1 MGWHLLLQVTV
12 VTSST
17 STSMGD
23 ALRAIDS
30 KGCISSDFILL
41 SGDTV
46 TNFSLEGPL
55 KDHKARRE
63 KDRNAIMTLVRIL
76 FFSFA
81 RLL

>member
-1 MGWHLLLQVTV
+1 MV
-12 VTSST
+12 VSST

-46 TNFSLEGPL
+46 TNLDLEGPL
-55 KDHKARRE
+55 KEHKARRE
-63 KDRNAIMTLVRIL
+63 KDRNAIMTLVG
-76 FFSFA
+76 
-81 RLL
+81 LLELTVSD